1 MILNLLP
8 GFLHSSTTF
17 EMVNNVSG
25 FFLFLMP
32 WAMVNLENPGKR
44 LKHVQW
50 VFFLKFSDLM
60 MRAVVPLQLYK
71 LLT

>member
-17 EMVNNVSG
+17 EMVNNVSV

-50 VFFLKFSDLM
+50 VFF
-60 MRAVVPLQLYK
+60 
-71 LLT
+71 

>member
-1 MILNLLP
+1 
-8 GFLHSSTTF
+8 
-17 EMVNNVSG
+17 MVNNVSV

-50 VFFLKFSDLM
+50 VFFLKVQRPDDASSSTSS
-60 MRAVVPLQLYK
+60 VVQVINLI
-71 LLT
+71 